1 MDMRLRFFLF
11 FFLVW
16 MASGAQS
23 LSTENLGHL
32 YTSGKAVNFTSVM
45 GKREGKMLVSYSVE
59 ASGTNTSRELYLL
72 EWSKRESFG
81 QRQGERIRQDS
92 ILLSPGESKRGEVEV
107 SLQNQPWLLVASLT
121 QVTNSKTWLYPMLIE
136 SNYPVNGFVRENG
149 QVVLTGYLKTN
160 RRYTLE
166 GPVENGPL
174 YGYLY
179 RQEFPSALPPF
190 SKNSGTQ
197 DPLLLPDSSFT
208 VSSGQSVT
216 FDKEGL
222 YLFQADT
229 LAAEGIAFRVAGGA
243 FPKYT
248 RIEELTLP
256 LIFVSS
262 QEEYAELLSAK
273 GDKLK
278 FDRVILS
285 ITRDKDR
292 AKRFMRSYYLRVE
305 QANHYFSSF
314 KEGWRT
320 DRGMTYII
328 FGIPDEVRKTAQN
341 ETWYY
346 RNERKKFTFVKK
358 GSVYDPTNYVL
369 IRDEDFS
376 EWWYTTVDLWRK
388 SRF

>member
-1 MDMRLRFFLF
+1 MDMRFFFFFF
-11 FFLVW
+11 FFLAW
-16 MASGAQS
+16 TASYTQS
-23 LSTENLGHL
+23 LSTENLSHL
-32 YTSGKAVNFTSVM
+32 YSPDKAVSFTSTM
-45 GKREGKMLVSYSVE
+45 GKRSGKMLVSYSVS
-59 ASGTNTSRELYLL
+59 ASGANTSRELFLL
-72 EWSKRESFG
+72 KWDKRGSFS
-81 QRQGERIRQDS
+81 QKQGEKIRLDS
-92 ILLSPGESKRGEVEV
+92 ILLSPRETKRGELEV
-107 SLQNQPWLLVASLT
+107 DLQNEPWLLVGTLT
-121 QVTNSKTWLYPMLIE
+121 QVTNSKAWLYPLLIE

-149 QVVLTGYLKTN
+149 QVVLAGYLKTN
-160 RRYTLE
+160 RPYTVE
-166 GPVENGPL
+166 GPIENGTL

-190 SKNSGTQ
+190 SKNKATQ
-197 DPLLLPDSSFT
+197 DPLLMPDSSFDMR
-208 VSSGQSVT
+208 SGQAMV

-222 YLFQADT
+222 YLFQSDT

-262 QEEYAELLSAK
+262 QEEYSELLSAN

-305 QANHYFSSF
+305 QANQYFPSF
-314 KEGWRT
+314 KEGWKT
-320 DRGMTYII
+320 DRGMTFIV
-328 FGIPDEVRKTAQN
+328 FGFPDEIRKTSQN

-346 RNERKKFTFVKK
+346 KSERKKFTFVKK
-358 GSVYDPTNYVL
+358 GSVYDPANYVL